1 MTALSSA
8 RNSTNMD
15 LYLESQLTTTE
26 NIIFSENVSGSNA
39 DQSYI
44 DSLNNASAYL
54 WIIFSPIFLFVG
66 VFGNILNLFV
76 LRKMHFEKNPTLIL
90 LFLLSFTDIA
100 VLLVGLPRYW
110 ARDALQFDLRTV
122 SQFSCKVS
130 LFLIYISMQLSSWIL
145 VMVSVI
151 RMIKTVLPL
160 RFPKK
165 KIRVTR
171 KNTLTVFC
179 IVVIVLC
186 IINVHFFITNG
197 VITEKGEAYCT
208 SLTPDFS
215 NFDEYVFVYIDFL
228 ILSVFPAIIIIVC
241 NIFIYHVL
249 KNMKRRRAS
258 TSSTDKVTSV
268 SVSRVTRMLFVTS
281 SYFVISTAPISL
293 HFIADSYVR
302 PGSDDLTQAK
312 LDMSFTVLYL
322 FQFSHFVINF
332 YCYTFTNKRFR
343 RSVKKLKDE
352 VKNRCVLSLFFIL
365 SFFNNYFVIN
375 FYCYTVT
382 NKRYRRSVIKLK
394 DKVKKQ
400 VCFKGFFVVF

>member
-8 RNSTNMD
+8 RNLTNMD
-15 LYLESQLTTTE
+15 SYLESQLTTTE
-26 NIIFSENVSGSNA
+26 KIIFSENVSGSNA

-44 DSLNNASAYL
+44 DSLESASAYL
-54 WIIFSPIFLFVG
+54 WIIISPIFLFVG

-76 LRKMHFEKNPTLIL
+76 LRRMHFEKNPTLIL
-90 LFLLSFTDIA
+90 LFLLSVTDIA

-110 ARDALQFDLRTV
+110 ARDAFQFDLRTV
-122 SQFSCKVS
+122 SQFSCKFS

-145 VMVSVI
+145 VLVSVI
-151 RMIKTVLPL
+151 RVIKTVLPL
-160 RFPKK
+160 RYPKT

-179 IVVIVLC
+179 IVVIALC
-186 IINVHFFITNG
+186 IINFHFFITNG
-197 VITEKGEAYCT
+197 VITEDGEASCT
-208 SLTPDFS
+208 SLTPDFR

-228 ILSVFPAIIIIVC
+228 MMSVFPAIIIIVC
-241 NIFIYHVL
+241 NIFIYLVL
-249 KNMKRRRAS
+249 KNMKQRRAS
-258 TSSTDKVTSV
+258 TTSTDKVTSD

-293 HFIADSYVR
+293 HFIVDSYVR

-332 YCYTFTNKRFR
+332 YCYTVTNKRFR

-352 VKNRCVLSLFFIL
+352 VKNRCVLSFLFVVFFYYKF
-365 SFFNNYFVIN
+365 FFNNL
-375 FYCYTVT
+375 
-382 NKRYRRSVIKLK
+382 SVRDNI
-394 DKVKKQ
+394 
-400 VCFKGFFVVF
+400 CFKI

>member
-1 MTALSSA
+1 
-8 RNSTNMD
+8 
-15 LYLESQLTTTE
+15 
-26 NIIFSENVSGSNA
+26 
-39 DQSYI
+39 
-44 DSLNNASAYL
+44 
-54 WIIFSPIFLFVG
+54 
-66 VFGNILNLFV
+66 
-76 LRKMHFEKNPTLIL
+76 
-90 LFLLSFTDIA
+90 
-100 VLLVGLPRYW
+100 
-110 ARDALQFDLRTV
+110 
-122 SQFSCKVS
+122 
-130 LFLIYISMQLSSWIL
+130 
-145 VMVSVI
+145 
-151 RMIKTVLPL
+151 
-160 RFPKK
+160 
-165 KIRVTR
+165 
-171 KNTLTVFC
+171 
-179 IVVIVLC
+179 
-186 IINVHFFITNG
+186 
-197 VITEKGEAYCT
+197 
-208 SLTPDFS
+208 
-215 NFDEYVFVYIDFL
+215 
-228 ILSVFPAIIIIVC
+228 
-241 NIFIYHVL
+241 
-249 KNMKRRRAS
+249 MKRRRAS

-394 DKVKKQ
+394 DKVKNRC
-400 VCFKGFFVVF
+400 VLRVFLLFFKFYFKFL